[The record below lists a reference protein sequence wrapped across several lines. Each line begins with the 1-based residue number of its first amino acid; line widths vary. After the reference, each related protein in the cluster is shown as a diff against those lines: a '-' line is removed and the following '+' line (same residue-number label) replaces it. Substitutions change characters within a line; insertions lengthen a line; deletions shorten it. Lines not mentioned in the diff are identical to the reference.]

1 MCQSLIII
9 VKKLYKINNMGYYY
23 GKQWLIVVLMG
34 EYHHNIDDK
43 GRLTIP
49 SKFRDDLGEKFVI
62 TRGLENCLFAY
73 SLEDFQKIVAE
84 LQKIPF
90 TKKDAR
96 QFMRF
101 FLSGATTVEFDKQG
115 RINISS
121 PLISYA
127 ELKKECIIIGTG
139 DRLEIWSSNNWND
152 FFDSTKDNMSDIAE
166 NLFSNNIDL

>member
-1 MCQSLIII
+1 M
-9 VKKLYKINNMGYYY
+9 
-23 GKQWLIVVLMG
+23 LMG

-43 GRLTIP
+43 GRLTIS

>member
-1 MCQSLIII
+1 M
-9 VKKLYKINNMGYYY
+9 
-23 GKQWLIVVLMG
+23 LMG

-96 QFMRF
+96 QFMRV

-127 ELKKECIIIGTG
+127 GLKKECIIIGTG
-139 DRLEIWSSNNWND
+139 DRLEIWSSDNWND

>member
-1 MCQSLIII
+1 M
-9 VKKLYKINNMGYYY
+9 
-23 GKQWLIVVLMG
+23 LMG

-90 TKKDAR
+90 TKKNAR